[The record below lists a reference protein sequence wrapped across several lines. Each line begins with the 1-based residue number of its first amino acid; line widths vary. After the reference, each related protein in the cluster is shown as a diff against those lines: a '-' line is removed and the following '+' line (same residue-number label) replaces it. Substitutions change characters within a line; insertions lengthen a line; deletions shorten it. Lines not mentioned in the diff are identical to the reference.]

1 MSRMPVLTSG
11 ELLVQRGEIPDPR
24 GPGDRRDWAALAVV
38 EVDDP
43 DELSRAGEYWQAGYH
58 GFLASG
64 DVTALEEFEGEMI
77 AGYPLV
83 TDPDLVEDFA
93 AATPGFDPGELYQP

>member
-1 MSRMPVLTSG
+1 MPVLTSG
-11 ELLVQRGEIPDPR
+11 ELLVQSGVIPDPR
-24 GPGDRRDWAALAVV
+24 GPGDRRDWAEVAVV
-38 EVDDP
+38 EVSDA
-43 DELSRAGEYWQAGYH
+43 EARRAGVYWQAGYH
-58 GFLASG
+58 AFLASG
-64 DVTALEEFEGEMI
+64 DVDFLGDFEEETI

>member
-11 ELLVQRGEIPDPR
+11 ELLVQSGVIPDPR
-24 GPGDRRDWAALAVV
+24 GPGDRRDWAEVVVV
-38 EVDDP
+38 EVS
-43 DELSRAGEYWQAGYH
+43 DEEATRAGEYWQAGFH

-64 DVTALEEFEGEMI
+64 DVGALEEFEGETI

-83 TDPDLVEDFA
+83 TNPDLVEDFA
-93 AATPGFDPGELYQP
+93 AATPGFDTGELYQP

>member
-1 MSRMPVLTSG
+1 MPILTSG
-11 ELLVQRGEIPDPR
+11 QRLLDEGLVDDPR
-24 GPGDRRDWAALAVV
+24 EPGDHQDWAEVV
-38 EVDDP
+38 VIDTSAP
-43 DELSRAGEYWQAGYH
+43 DELSRAGEYWQIGYH

-64 DVTALEEFEGEMI
+64 DVTALEEFEGETI